1 MENTFYMRLY
11 RTFHAQRGYLRS
23 HLGLSGLGNGQ
34 PKLLVYLAGQGPCSQ
49 RQLAEYFEIDPAA
62 VSRMLCTM
70 EKSGFIT
77 RGINQESRRSDR
89 IELTDQGRRYAK
101 IWRKNYQDM
110 EERMLK
116 GFSDQ
121 EREQFAEY
129 LLRSYQTFQN
139 QKEEQVCETSNDC

>member
-1 MENTFYMRLY
+1 
-11 RTFHAQRGYLRS
+11 
-23 HLGLSGLGNGQ
+23 
-34 PKLLVYLAGQGPCSQ
+34 
-49 RQLAEYFEIDPAA
+49 
-62 VSRMLCTM
+62 M

-129 LLRSYQTFQN
+129 LLRSYQNFQN